1 MQDFIYHNPVKI
13 LFGRDQIS
21 ALAQEVPQGKKVMI
35 VYGGGSV
42 IKHGILKR
50 VKESL
55 TNTLVYEFGGV
66 EANPHYETLMKA
78 VEIVRAEKIDFL
90 LAVGGGS
97 VIDGTKFIA
106 AAALY
111 ENDPWEIVKSYGGV
125 VKQALPFGCVLT
137 LAATGS
143 EMNNTAVINRVTTQD
158 KLFFT
163 SPYVMPKFS
172 VLEPEMTYTLPEQ
185 QTANGV
191 VDAFVHVLEQY
202 ITYPVNAKVQD
213 RLAEGLLST
222 LKEEGPVALKN
233 PQNYDARANIMWA
246 ATMALNGML
255 STGVP
260 TDWASH
266 MIGQEI
272 TALYGI
278 DHARTLAIVMPALWR
293 LCKKEKAEK
302 LAQYGARVW
311 NIPDSDSEKM
321 ADEAI
326 NATVEFF
333 ELMGVKTRLSD
344 YGLGA
349 EDISAVIGKL
359 KEHGH
364 IALGEHGKI
373 TAEVAET
380 ILNMAL

>member
-13 LFGRDQIS
+13 LFGHDQIP
-21 ALAQEVPQGKKVMI
+21 ALAQEVPQDKKVMI

-42 IKHGILKR
+42 IKHGILQR
-50 VKESL
+50 VKGSL
-55 TNTLVYEFGGV
+55 KNTLVFEFGGV
-66 EANPHYETLMKA
+66 EPNPHYETLMKA
-78 VEIVRAEKIDFL
+78 VEIVKAEKIDFL

-111 ENDPWEIVKSYGGV
+111 ENDPWEIITSYGSV

-143 EMNNTAVINRVTTQD
+143 EMNNTAVINRATTQD
-158 KLFFT
+158 KLFFA
-163 SPYVMPKFS
+163 SPCVMPQFS
-172 VLEPEMTYTLPEQ
+172 VLEPEITYTLPER

-191 VDAFVHVLEQY
+191 VDAFVHILEQY

-213 RLAEGLLST
+213 RLAEGLLNT
-222 LKEEGPVALKN
+222 LKEEGPTALKN
-233 PQNYDARANIMWA
+233 PQDYDARANIMWA

-255 STGVP
+255 SAGVP

-266 MIGQEI
+266 LIGQEI

-293 LCKKEKAEK
+293 YCKNEKSEK

-311 NIPDSDSEKM
+311 NIPESDTEKM

-326 NATVEFF
+326 NATVAFF
-333 ELMGVKTRLSD
+333 EQLGVKTRLSD
-344 YGLGA
+344 YDLEDKAIA
-349 EDISAVIGKL
+349 EVIRKL

-373 TAEVAET
+373 TAREAEA
-380 ILNMAL
+380 LLKMAL